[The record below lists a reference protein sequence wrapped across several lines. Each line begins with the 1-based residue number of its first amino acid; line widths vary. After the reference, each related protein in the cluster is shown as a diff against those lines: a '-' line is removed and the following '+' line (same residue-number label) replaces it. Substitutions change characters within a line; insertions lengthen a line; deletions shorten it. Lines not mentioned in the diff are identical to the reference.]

1 MRFFLFCI
9 VFLTIVLFGRI
20 SGVMAL
26 SQTQTLDLL
35 GSYIEYQARP
45 AIQAAIGLQASDP
58 VELDIILDWPD
69 GNPMLS
75 AHQSGEIELFKIDP
89 SGRYFAASL
98 ALPNRQTPVERVT
111 VTGQLTPM
119 RRAAVPRQRIA
130 RGTRLQQEDFT
141 EIRVPLESRTAAQ
154 RNLRNG
160 LSWEEL
166 DGMEA
171 ARSLSPMRPVRADWV
186 RPPQLVKRG
195 SQVLI
200 ELIAPSMRLSLMG
213 VALENGGEG
222 ETIRVRNPQSRVEIE
237 GIVVGENRLQLIQL
251 GSGA

>member
-1 MRFFLFCI
+1 MRFFLFCMT
-9 VFLTIVLFGRI
+9 FLTIVLFGKI
-20 SGVMAL
+20 SGAAAF
-26 SQTQTLDLL
+26 SQTQALDLL
-35 GSYIEYQARP
+35 GSYIEHQARP
-45 AIQAAIGLQASDP
+45 AIQAAIGLPESDP
-58 VELDIILDWPD
+58 VELDIMIDWPD
-69 GNPMLS
+69 GSQMLS
-75 AHQSGEIELFKIDP
+75 SHQSGEIELFKIDP
-89 SGRYFAASL
+89 TGRYFAASL
-98 ALPNRQTPVERVT
+98 ALPNRRAPVERVT

-119 RRAAVPRQRIA
+119 RRTAVPRQRIA
-130 RGTRLQQEDFT
+130 RGTRLRQEDFT
-141 EIRVPLESRTAAQ
+141 EIRVPVDSKISY
-154 RNLRNG
+154 RNVKHG

-171 ARSLSPMRPVRADWV
+171 ARSLSPMRPVKADWV